1 MPTIDFYFDYSSPYG
16 YLAAEQIEA
25 VAARAGAM
33 VTWRPIL
40 LGAVFRVTGGQ
51 PLTQA
56 PLKGD
61 YSARDFR
68 RSAAFYGVPYRPP
81 SMFPI
86 LTVQAARATLWAR
99 THAPDRYRALALAF
113 YRAYFR
119 DDRDLSQS
127 EVVADVLRRE
137 GFDADAVLA
146 ACSGEALKAELKAE
160 VDQGIA
166 RGVFGSPYFI
176 VDGVEPF
183 WGADRLPM
191 LEAWLSRGGWSY

>member
-1 MPTIDFYFDYSSPYG
+1 MAAIDFYYDYSSPYG
-16 YLAAEQIEA
+16 YLAAEQVEA
-25 VAARAGAM
+25 VAARAGAS

-40 LGAVFRVTGGQ
+40 LGAVFKVTGGQ
-51 PLTQA
+51 PLTAA
-56 PLKGD
+56 PLKSD
-61 YSARDFR
+61 YALRDFR
-68 RSAAFYGVPYRPP
+68 RSAAFYGVPYRAP
-81 SMFPI
+81 SVFPI

-99 THAPDRYRALALAF
+99 THATDRHKSLALAF

-119 DDRDLSQS
+119 EDRDLSQS

-146 ACSGEALKAELKAE
+146 ACAGEALKAELKAE
-160 VDQGIA
+160 VDGAIA

-176 VDGVEPF
+176 VDGSEPF

-191 LEAWLSRGGWSY
+191 LEAWLARGGWSY